1 MRLSLPCEP
10 LLVALA
16 SASKAATLPLL
27 PLIVEACLDV
37 AGVAIAI
44 WTLWICLGLPIGG
57 HLRRAFG
64 LISVG
69 GLAFALSH
77 VLDTILQ
84 LLDVDAAILIHQ
96 GAVLLAL
103 LCFLPGLAALTDA
116 LPPLQG
122 ASGVSAQLRVWPLAV
137 GLIFISSAISFILY
151 GVSTLA
157 EVATFLVL
165 DSGIV
170 ILAGIALA
178 LVVRARL
185 GGPIGRA
192 LWLALL
198 GLLLFSLAHPLQA
211 WLYQIA
217 EDATPLLNIAHRL
230 IVMPAFLLFA
240 SSLTTVARSLSTTF
254 LREKAFPAELRAE
267 EDSAG

>member
-1 MRLSLPCEP
+1 ME
-10 LLVALA
+10 LLLWGLVPAGLA
-16 SASKAATLPLL
+16 DASSPPVLL
-27 PLIVEACLDV
+27 PYFVLEAGLDV
-37 AGVAIAI
+37 VGVAIAI
-44 WTLWICLGLPIGG
+44 WTLWTCLGLPLGG

-84 LLDVDAAILIHQ
+84 LLNLDAAILIHQ
-96 GAVLLAL
+96 GAVLLAM

-122 ASGVSAQLRVWPLAV
+122 AVGATTRLQLWPLAV
-137 GLIFISSAISFILY
+137 GLTFSGSAIGFILY
-151 GVSTLA
+151 GVSALA
-157 EVATFLVL
+157 EAVTFLVL
-165 DSGIV
+165 DGSILV
-170 ILAGIALA
+170 LAGVTVV

-198 GLLLFSLAHPLQA
+198 GLLLFSLAHPFQA
-211 WLYQIA
+211 WLYQ
-217 EDATPLLNIAHRL
+217 ATDETTPVLNLLHRL

-240 SSLTTVARSLSTTF
+240 RSLATVARGLTATVLPQARGGSVGRRS
-254 LREKAFPAELRAE
+254 RVGG
-267 EDSAG
+267 SQG

>member
-1 MRLSLPCEP
+1 MYTSLPGGFF
-10 LLVALA
+10 LAALA
-16 SASKAATLPLL
+16 GALRAAAISLPLL
-27 PLIVEACLDV
+27 LVEACLDV

-44 WTLWICLGLPIGG
+44 WTLWTCLSLPIGG

-103 LCFLPGLAALTDA
+103 FCFLPGLAALTDA

-122 ASGVSAQLRVWPLAV
+122 NVEVTPRLRLWPLAV
-137 GLIFISSAISFILY
+137 GLIFSASAISFILY
-151 GVSTLA
+151 GVSVLA
-157 EVATFLVL
+157 EVATFLIL
-165 DSGIV
+165 DGGIL
-170 ILAGIALA
+170 ILAGIALG
-178 LVVRARL
+178 LVMQARL

-198 GLLLFSLAHPLQA
+198 GLLLFGLAHPLQA

-217 EDATPLLNIAHRL
+217 DEATPILNIIHRL

-240 SSLTTVARSLSTTF
+240 SSMATVARSLSTTF
-254 LREKAFPAELRAE
+254 LYEKAFPTGEA
-267 EDSAG
+267 

>member
-1 MRLSLPCEP
+1 
-10 LLVALA
+10 V
-16 SASKAATLPLL
+16 
-27 PLIVEACLDV
+27 V
-37 AGVAIAI
+37 GVAIAI
-44 WTLWICLGLPIGG
+44 WTLWTCFGLALGG

-84 LLDVDAAILIHQ
+84 LLNIDAATLIHQ
-96 GAVLLAL
+96 GAVLLAM
-103 LCFLPGLAALTDA
+103 LCFLPGLAALTDS
-116 LPPLQG
+116 LPPLQRAAG
-122 ASGVSAQLRVWPLAV
+122 ATDRLQLWPLAV
-137 GLIFISSAISFILY
+137 WLTFSSSAISFILY
-151 GVSTLA
+151 GVSALA
-157 EVATFLVL
+157 EAVTFLVL
-165 DSGIV
+165 DGSILV
-170 ILAGIALA
+170 LAGITIV

-211 WLYQIA
+211 WLYQ
-217 EDATPLLNIAHRL
+217 ATDEAAPVFNILHRL

-240 SSLTTVARSLSTTF
+240 SSLATVARGLTATSLPQASGGSVG
-254 LREKAFPAELRAE
+254 LHSRA
-267 EDSAG
+267 GGGH

>member
-1 MRLSLPCEP
+1 MSLSLPCGFF
-10 LLVALA
+10 LNALA
-16 SASKAATLPLL
+16 SASKVASIPLL
-27 PLIVEACLDV
+27 PVIVEASLDV

-44 WTLWICLGLPIGG
+44 WTLWTCLGLPIGG

-84 LLDVDAAILIHQ
+84 LLGVDAAILIHQ
-96 GAVLLAL
+96 GTVLLAL

-116 LPPLQG
+116 LPPLQRAG
-122 ASGVSAQLRVWPLAV
+122 RATAQLQPWPLVV

-151 GVSTLA
+151 GVSALA

-165 DSGIV
+165 DSGIL
-170 ILAGIALA
+170 ILTGIALA

-192 LWLALL
+192 LWLALV

-217 EDATPLLNIAHRL
+217 EEATPILNIIHRL

-240 SSLTTVARSLSTTF
+240 SSLATVARSLSTTF
-254 LREKAFPAELRAE
+254 LHEKAFPAGQRTE
-267 EDSAG
+267 EGSAG